1 MATLAGS
8 WRSDINADSL
18 VVQPDGRFRWGRP
31 YSGRFSVFSNGRI
44 FMSLRENGRL
54 LGGTP
59 LLLTQSA
66 DTLRLTPADGTQMAF
81 YRVIVAEQ

>member
-8 WRSDINADSL
+8 WRSDLNADSL
-18 VVQPDGRFRWGRP
+18 IVEADGRFRWGRP

-44 FMSLRENGRL
+44 MMSLRENGKL
-54 LGGTP
+54 LGGMP

-66 DTLRLTPADGTQMAF
+66 DTVRLTPTDGTEMAF
-81 YRVIVAEQ
+81 YRVVEEQR

>member
-1 MATLAGS
+1 
-8 WRSDINADSL
+8 
-18 VVQPDGRFRWGRP
+18 
-31 YSGRFSVFSNGRI
+31 VFSNGRI

-66 DTLRLTPADGTQMAF
+66 DTLRLTPGDGTEMAF

>member
-8 WRSDINADSL
+8 WRSDLNADSL

-31 YSGRFSVFSNGRI
+31 YTGRFTVFSNGRI

-66 DTLRLTPADGTQMAF
+66 DTVRLTPADGTQMAF
-81 YRVIVAEQ
+81 YRVLADR

>member
-1 MATLAGS
+1 MAALTGS
-8 WRSDINADSL
+8 WKSNLNADSL
-18 VVQPDGRFRWGRP
+18 VIEADGRFRWGRP
-31 YSGRFSVFSNGRI
+31 YSGRFSVFSNGSI

-66 DTLRLTPADGTQMAF
+66 DTLRLTPSDATQMAF
-81 YRVIVAEQ
+81 YRVIPVQ